1 MKLFTKNK
9 FLHSE
14 SLDSTL
20 DSQDDYLYYLTGEA
34 MREYIE
40 RETARISFK
49 RETEQ
54 AWEHYQQTGLHVTEA
69 EMNAWMDSMYTDN
82 EKSLP
87 VCHK

>member
-1 MKLFTKNK
+1 MTT
-9 FLHSE
+9 S
-14 SLDSTL
+14 
-20 DSQDDYLYYLTGEA
+20 YYLTGEA

-69 EMNAWMDSMYTDN
+69 EMNAWMNSMYTDN

>member
-1 MKLFTKNK
+1 
-9 FLHSE
+9 
-14 SLDSTL
+14 
-20 DSQDDYLYYLTGEA
+20 

-69 EMNAWMDSMYTDN
+69 EMNAWMDSIYTDN